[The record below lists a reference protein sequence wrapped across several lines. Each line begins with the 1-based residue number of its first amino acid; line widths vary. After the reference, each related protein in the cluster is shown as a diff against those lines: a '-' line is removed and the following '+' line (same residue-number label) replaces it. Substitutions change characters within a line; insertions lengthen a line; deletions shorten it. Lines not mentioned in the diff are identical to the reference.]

1 MMHGCVESG
10 SGLLSRPL
18 DETVEALV
26 PAVSALLE
34 RAAAGEAV
42 TTESDDSG
50 HRFIAPVRFS
60 DGVGRGSIVC
70 KLFRYRDRVR
80 IDVELVHNRM
90 FTRSDGTPSDR
101 RCYLN
106 DFVAS
111 WMVPAGERE
120 LSPDFVRSVLRGIR
134 DARDG
139 VQRHNRAQTA
149 PWSQVAVAAR
159 DD

>member
-1 MMHGCVESG
+1 MHGCIESG
-10 SGLLSRPL
+10 SVLLSRRL

-34 RAAAGEAV
+34 RAAAGEPV
-42 TTESDDSG
+42 TTESDDMG
-50 HRFIAPVRFS
+50 YRCMAPVRFP
-60 DGVGRGSIVC
+60 DAVGRGTIVC

-80 IDVELVHNRM
+80 VDVELVHNRV
-90 FTRSDGTPSDR
+90 FARSDGAVSDR

-106 DFVAS
+106 DFVATS
-111 WMVPAGERE
+111 AVAAGEHE